1 LRRTHTSNATGQC
14 AFWDGPE
21 VHQTDTNKED
31 EMKKVL
37 ILAATVAAALSV
49 GVATSAATPTT
60 PGGYCGALNML
71 QAWPGGGAN
80 VPDGGGMQ
88 NAMSVDNANGN
99 TGMFTAVGASA
110 C

>member
-1 LRRTHTSNATGQC
+1 
-14 AFWDGPE
+14 
-21 VHQTDTNKED
+21 
-31 EMKKVL
+31 MKKVL

-71 QAWPGGGAN
+71 HAWPGGGAK
-80 VPDGGGMQ
+80 VPDGGGME
-88 NAMSVDNANGN
+88 NAMTVDNANGN

>member
-1 LRRTHTSNATGQC
+1 
-14 AFWDGPE
+14 
-21 VHQTDTNKED
+21 
-31 EMKKVL
+31 MKKVL
-37 ILAATVAAALSV
+37 ILAATVAAAVSV

-71 QAWPGGGAN
+71 HAWPGGGAN

-88 NAMSVDNANGN
+88 NAMTVDNANGN
-99 TGMFTAVGASA
+99 TGMFTAVAASA